1 MWQALNVDKSAKFSK
16 REARSSLIPVSR
28 AVHGLQGK
36 LLLLHLKG
44 EHVLTVV
51 LPVARGHPEPA
62 VEDVGSDDLLEP
74 SLPVFTLSE
83 QNTHART
90 SMLTSAEE

>member
-1 MWQALNVDKSAKFSK
+1 MIEHQA
-16 REARSSLIPVSR
+16 VSW
-28 AVHGLQGK
+28 AVHGLEGK

-62 VEDVGSDDLLEP
+62 IEDVGGDDLLEP
-74 SLPVFTLSE
+74 SFPIFTPDEFHQCIINVGSFWQE
-83 QNTHART
+83 KAT
-90 SMLTSAEE
+90 SRAEFMEEI